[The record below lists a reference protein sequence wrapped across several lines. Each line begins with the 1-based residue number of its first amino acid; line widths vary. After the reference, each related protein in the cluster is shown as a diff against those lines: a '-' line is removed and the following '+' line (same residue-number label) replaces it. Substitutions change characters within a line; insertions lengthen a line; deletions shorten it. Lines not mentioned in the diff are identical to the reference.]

1 MRLICPNC
9 AAQYEVAEDAIPES
23 GRDVQCANC
32 GDTWFQE
39 HPAASFSQVATED
52 DTDAPED
59 VTPGF
64 EAGADSDLTDEA
76 DHRPDAIFDRVDDD
90 LDDPDAAEA
99 MSPQPAFAQTKTDP
113 SVLDILRSEAL
124 REASARDAEITGA
137 ESSETATTRAAESSQ
152 KAADTATKRRIHFT
166 PDAATDD
173 DSHAA
178 GYKGTEDDDPDGDD
192 DLEQVED
199 LRVLPIPPRQARQE
213 SAARTLPDIN
223 ELNSSL
229 RSSHDKA
236 RGQDGTPAAKARAR
250 NHNNV
255 KSREGFYLAVVLA
268 LLLVILYVLA
278 AKIGTSMP
286 AAQPYLDSYVNLID
300 SLRRGLADG
309 FSGLMKVVKGLLA
322 KIL

>member
-99 MSPQPAFAQTKTDP
+99 MSPQPAFAQTKPTP
-113 SVLDILRSEAL
+113 RFWISCAAKLCARRRHATLKLPAL
-124 REASARDAEITGA
+124 N
-137 ESSETATTRAAESSQ
+137 
-152 KAADTATKRRIHFT
+152 RR
-166 PDAATDD
+166 
-173 DSHAA
+173 
-178 GYKGTEDDDPDGDD
+178 K
-192 DLEQVED
+192 
-199 LRVLPIPPRQARQE
+199 PPRHGLPKAVKKRPIRRLKGASISHPMRQLMTIAMQPGIRE
-213 SAARTLPDIN
+213 PKTTTQTAMMIWNKWRTCVFCQSHRAKPD
-223 ELNSSL
+223 
-229 RSSHDKA
+229 RKV
-236 RGQDGTPAAKARAR
+236 PRA
-250 NHNNV
+250 
-255 KSREGFYLAVVLA
+255 LCP
-268 LLLVILYVLA
+268 
-278 AKIGTSMP
+278 TST
-286 AAQPYLDSYVNLID
+286 S
-300 SLRRGLADG
+300 
-309 FSGLMKVVKGLLA
+309 
-322 KIL
+322 